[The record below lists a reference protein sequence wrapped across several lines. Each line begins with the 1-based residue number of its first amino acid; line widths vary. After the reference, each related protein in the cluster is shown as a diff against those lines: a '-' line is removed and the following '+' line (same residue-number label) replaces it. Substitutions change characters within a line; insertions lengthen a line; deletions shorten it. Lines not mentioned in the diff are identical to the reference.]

1 MSSKEEQNKNIVPKA
16 PRLKITTIPKKI
28 SYIYLIEADDD
39 SESNENEV
47 EIKRVSVSKNKF
59 CKGKEEGYFSDD
71 RYEDSFDEEFGDG
84 CETNP
89 DSGNTKIMAE
99 KDNFD

>member
-1 MSSKEEQNKNIVPKA
+1 MKLKLKEFQF
-16 PRLKITTIPKKI
+16 R
-28 SYIYLIEADDD
+28 
-39 SESNENEV
+39 
-47 EIKRVSVSKNKF
+47 RF